1 MSYIQLPYGYVEN
14 NKQVQFNLPS
24 NFKESFYLSKVP
36 HLTRRDPTF
45 ENDLINIIKNR
56 DDLKKWLLA
65 TSDFGDEIQD
75 DINAVVGHDE
85 KFTNAIVR
93 HSLDLKD
100 ESIFRNQ
107 NSLNVTFHDMKKFDL
122 VNPVIGKLTTQV
134 KASKLNDYEL
144 TKKFLQK
151 GEVDEIQQRLDRLK
165 YGANK
170 GDNNDDDNKPGPGG
184 GSGGT
189 SIPPKKQT
197 IDELTQRLYHLRGNT
212 EELSPDNTPEQNA
225 RIIMKKNNEKFL
237 NRQINQRE
245 KELAKVPK
253 GIVKNRR
260 STINFK
266 QPDTW
271 RSINF
276 KLLDTPPSTPDNYW
290 PDVDR
295 NWIPGGT
302 PSAPLSGPPTPSP
315 SLFDYDRDF
324 PPLSKFVPEPS
335 PSRETTFLSD
345 GTISSLRAKLP
356 HIAPL
361 PSKPALDNFSRLITK
376 IVDESNNTI
385 SLTPKKPPI
394 EPTG

>member
-1 MSYIQLPYGYVEN
+1 
-14 NKQVQFNLPS
+14 
-24 NFKESFYLSKVP
+24 
-36 HLTRRDPTF
+36 
-45 ENDLINIIKNR
+45 
-56 DDLKKWLLA
+56 
-65 TSDFGDEIQD
+65 
-75 DINAVVGHDE
+75 
-85 KFTNAIVR
+85 
-93 HSLDLKD
+93 
-100 ESIFRNQ
+100 
-107 NSLNVTFHDMKKFDL
+107 MKTFDL
-122 VNPVIGKLTTQV
+122 VNPVIGKLATQV
-134 KASKLNDYEL
+134 KAIKLTDYEL
-144 TKKFLQK
+144 TKKILQK

-170 GDNNDDDNKPGPGG
+170 GDNNDDDNKPGPGR

-189 SIPPKKQT
+189 PIPPKKQT
-197 IDELTQRLYHLRGNT
+197 IDELTQRLDRLCGNT
-212 EELSPDNTPEQNA
+212 EELAPYNTPEQNA

-245 KELAKVPK
+245 KELAKIPK
-253 GIVKNRR
+253 GIVKNQR

-271 RSINF
+271 RSINV
-276 KLLDTPPSTPDNYW
+276 KLPDTPPSTPDDYW
-290 PDVDR
+290 ADVDQ

-302 PSAPLSGPPTPSP
+302 PSAPLSGPPTPP
-315 SLFDYDRDF
+315 SLFDYDCDF
-324 PPLSKFVPEPS
+324 PPLSKFVPEPP

-345 GTISSLRAKLP
+345 GTILLLRAKLP